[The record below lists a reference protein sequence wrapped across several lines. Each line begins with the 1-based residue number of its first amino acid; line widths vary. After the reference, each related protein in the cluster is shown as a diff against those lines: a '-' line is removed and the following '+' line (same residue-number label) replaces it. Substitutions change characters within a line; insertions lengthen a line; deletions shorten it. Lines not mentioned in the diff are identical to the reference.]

1 MRKQITRNLFARQL
15 VFGWTVS
22 APSKDSGNTQA
33 FRASVD
39 SVDFEL
45 QQFCEI
51 EELPQRL
58 MWTKEESDCNEH
70 FCENTKIESNRYCCE
85 ASFQDLNEARRK
97 FGSSQEK
104 FEYLENRLTWMQ
116 NQT

>member
-1 MRKQITRNLFARQL
+1 MRKQITGNLFARQL

-39 SVDFEL
+39 SVDFQL

-70 FCENTKIESNRYCCE
+70 FCENTKIRRSNRYVVK
-85 ASFQDLNEARRK
+85 LLLK
-97 FGSSQEK
+97 SSMKLGESLGQAK
-104 FEYLENRLTWMQ
+104 RFNYLENRLT
-116 NQT
+116 